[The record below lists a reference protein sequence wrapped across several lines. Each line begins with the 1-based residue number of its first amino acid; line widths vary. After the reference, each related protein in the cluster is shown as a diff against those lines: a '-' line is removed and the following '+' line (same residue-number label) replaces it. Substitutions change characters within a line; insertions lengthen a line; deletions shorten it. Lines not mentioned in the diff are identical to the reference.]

1 VSVQQ
6 PIEVRDMAIVHRTF
20 REAFSESAELVRAE
34 TSPTPDRVVFLSD
47 HVEMI
52 LAILHGHHESEDE
65 LLWPRLL
72 ARVPDEAETVQR
84 VADQHQEV
92 SAAVE
97 RVQQGVD
104 AWRASSG
111 GSSGDALAD
120 SLLHLNAVL
129 QSHLN
134 DEENLV
140 VPLAAQALTQEE
152 WNSVGEHSRGSIP
165 RDKLFIAFGMLL
177 EPLSDHDR
185 AYMLSEVP
193 APVKLLWKTWG
204 QRSWRK
210 YRAKLRNV

>member
-1 VSVQQ
+1 MKRRPSSGWLTNTKRCQQ
-6 PIEVRDMAIVHRTF
+6 LSSASN
-20 REAFSESAELVRAE
+20 SESTRGGHPRVALVE
-34 TSPTPDRVVFLSD
+34 TPSPTRSCT
-47 HVEMI
+47 
-52 LAILHGHHESEDE
+52 S
-65 LLWPRLL
+65 
-72 ARVPDEAETVQR
+72 TKYC
-84 VADQHQEV
+84 
-92 SAAVE
+92 
-97 RVQQGVD
+97 
-104 AWRASSG
+104 
-111 GSSGDALAD
+111 
-120 SLLHLNAVL
+120 N
-129 QSHLN
+129 SHLN

-210 YRAKLRNV
+210 YRAKLRNVQRFA